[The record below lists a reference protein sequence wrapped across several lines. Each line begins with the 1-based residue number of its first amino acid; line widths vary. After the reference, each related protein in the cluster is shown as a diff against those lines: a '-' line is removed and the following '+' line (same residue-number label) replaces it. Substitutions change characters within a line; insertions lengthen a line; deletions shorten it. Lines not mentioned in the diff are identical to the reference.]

1 MSGKTMIKIN
11 TGKYKFRF
19 EMSPL
24 EHLLFLTVGRAM
36 TQIQNFESVVAT
48 IVCSL
53 NSHENE
59 EIEDEEAAMAYYD
72 NLLDE
77 FNNKTLGRLVALIKQ
92 KVTGNELHD
101 RLMNVKNGRNFIV
114 HHALRQY
121 PDLDEEQT
129 VSLTQKMEDIIEEI
143 QEVQSL
149 LIAEL
154 SAQNVTHI
162 SSVYVNLDTGEIM
175 EAEEH

>member
-1 MSGKTMIKIN
+1 LAVITERKS
-11 TGKYKFRF
+11 
-19 EMSPL
+19 
-24 EHLLFLTVGRAM
+24 
-36 TQIQNFESVVAT
+36 Q
-48 IVCSL
+48 
-53 NSHENE
+53 
-59 EIEDEEAAMAYYD
+59 
-72 NLLDE
+72 
-77 FNNKTLGRLVALIKQ
+77 LVALIKQ

-101 RLMNVKNGRNFIV
+101 RLMHVKNGRNFVV
-114 HHALRQY
+114 HHALRQH

>member
-1 MSGKTMIKIN
+1 MIKIK
-11 TGKYKFRF
+11 TGKYKFGF
-19 EMSPL
+19 DMSPL

-53 NSHENE
+53 NSYENE
-59 EIEDEEAAMAYYD
+59 EIEDEVAAIGYYD

-77 FNNKTLGRLVALIKQ
+77 FNNKTLGRLIVLIKQ
-92 KVTGNELHD
+92 KIEGNELHD
-101 RLMNVKNGRNFIV
+101 KLMNVKNGRNFIV

-129 VSLTQKMEDIIEEI
+129 VSLTQKIEDIIEEI
-143 QEVQSL
+143 QAVQDL

-162 SSVYVNLDTGEIM
+162 SSVYVNWDTGEITD
-175 EAEEH
+175 AEDH